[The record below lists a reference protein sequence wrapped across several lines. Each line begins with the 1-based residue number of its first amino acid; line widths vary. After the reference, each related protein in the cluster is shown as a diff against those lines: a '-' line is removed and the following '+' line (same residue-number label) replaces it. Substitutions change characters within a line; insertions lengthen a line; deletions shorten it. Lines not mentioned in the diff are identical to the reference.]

1 MRSAARRLRLAWG
14 RLALPDRL
22 RRALPPDGRAIL
34 AALTGAGHEAVV
46 VGGAVRDLLLGRM
59 PQDWDLATSAR
70 PEELQA
76 LFPDGRQVGAAREA
90 GTLLIP
96 RGGRAFEVTPYRAGS
111 LEGDLARRDY
121 TIDAM
126 ALTPE
131 GRLIDP
137 MGGRRDLA
145 AGILRACGRPEDR
158 LAEDPLRML
167 RAVRLASQFHLE
179 LDPALSRAIAELA
192 PRLSAVAP
200 ERIGLEF
207 GRLLVTDRPAWGM
220 QQLRELGLLA
230 QFAPELLE
238 MVGVEQNRYHAYPV
252 WEHALFAL
260 ALVPPVLH
268 LRLAALLHDV
278 AKPRCLSVDEAGER
292 HFYGHEV
299 VGAQVAD
306 ELLRRLRFDRATREK
321 VVHLVRRHMDLHL
334 DGPVT
339 DAALRRMVRRIG
351 VENLDDLVQLRR
363 ADRLA
368 SGTREGDLGP
378 DTMAILDGIRR
389 VLAQDAALK
398 VTDLAVDGHDV
409 MAAFGRGPGPY
420 VGQVLQALLEEVL
433 EHPERNRREVLLR
446 RLQELAAGGGMELFT
461 DTSLQGRRSR

>member
-1 MRSAARRLRLAWG
+1 MGGAARALRLGWG
-14 RLALPDRL
+14 RWALPGRL
-22 RRALPPDGRAIL
+22 RRALPPGGRTIL
-34 AALTGAGHEAVV
+34 ARLTGAGHEAVV
-46 VGGAVRDLLLGRM
+46 VGGAVRDLLLGLV

-70 PEELQA
+70 PAELQA
-76 LFPDGRQVGAAREA
+76 LFPEGRAVGAARET

-96 RGGRAFEVTPYRAGS
+96 GDGTTYEITPYRAGR
-111 LEGDLARRDY
+111 LEGDLARRDF

-126 ALTPE
+126 AATPE

-137 MGGRRDLA
+137 LGGRRDLA
-145 AGILRACGRPEDR
+145 AGVVRACGRPEDR

-167 RAVRLASQFHLE
+167 RAVRLAAQFDLE
-179 LDPALSRAIAELA
+179 LDPALARAIAALA
-192 PRLSAVAP
+192 PRLQAVAP
-200 ERIGLEF
+200 ERIGAEF

-220 QQLRELGLLA
+220 QRLRELGLLH

-238 MVGVEQNRYHAYPV
+238 MVGVEQNRYHAFPV
-252 WEHALFAL
+252 WEHSLMAL
-260 ALVPPVLH
+260 AVVPPALH

-278 AKPRCLSVDEAGER
+278 AKPRCLSVDADGER
-292 HFYGHEV
+292 HFYGHEA
-299 VGAQVAD
+299 VGAELAD
-306 ELLRRLRFDRATREK
+306 RLLRRLRIDNATREK
-321 VVHLVRRHMDLHL
+321 AVHLVRRHMDLHL

-351 VENLDDLVQLRR
+351 VEHLDDLVQLRR

-368 SGTREGDLGP
+368 SGKREGDLGP

-389 VLAQDAALK
+389 VLAEDAALK

-420 VGQVLQALLEEVL
+420 VGQVLGALLGEVL
-433 EHPERNRREVLLR
+433 DRPELNRREALLR
-446 RLQELAAGGGMELFT
+446 RLQEMADGGWKG
-461 DTSLQGRRSR
+461 